1 MSSHLTYSVL
11 QYKHSLVLG
20 ESLNVGI
27 LFYFPEEDF
36 IEFVSGDG
44 TRAKAIYPDFD
55 HSLYNA
61 YLKAII
67 SKVNKQ
73 VDLFNRE
80 YIGSDFA
87 KYIHNF
93 ILPEDAAGLVFHEP
107 VYINNE
113 SGDRR
118 KVVDEYSKLLL
129 PGIKILKPNII
140 KHNENYIIK
149 QFNGYLF
156 GKDKSLESKFIKDEI
171 LNTKNFKIK
180 FDLSWQKTSRNFI
193 KTINFDFNDEVSLQN
208 KAAISYCHLTD
219 LADYAFANKSR
230 FDLLISKPQDSNLY
244 RTYENALDFLDS
256 VNTPKKLIT
265 EEHLKEYSL
274 NVLDELT
281 SN

>member
-55 HSLYNA
+55 NSLYNA
-61 YLKAII
+61 YLKSII
-67 SKVNKQ
+67 AKVNLK
-73 VDLFNRE
+73 VDLFNQE

-93 ILPEDAAGLVFHEP
+93 ILPEDAAGLVFREP
-107 VYINNE
+107 TYIEIETGN
-113 SGDRR
+113 RR
-118 KVVDEYSKLLL
+118 KVVNEYSKLLL
-129 PGIKILKPNII
+129 PGINIVKPTII

-156 GKDKSLESKFIKDEI
+156 GKDKSLESKFRKDEI
-171 LNTKNFKIK
+171 IETKNFKIK
-180 FDLSWQKTSRNFI
+180 FDLTWEKNSRNFI
-193 KTINFDFNDEVSLQN
+193 KTINFDFNDEVLLQN

-219 LADYAFANKSR
+219 LKDYASTNKSR
-230 FDLLISKPQDSNLY
+230 FDLLVSKPQDSNLIK
-244 RTYENALDFLDS
+244 TYENALDYLGS
-256 VNTPKKLIT
+256 ANTPKNLIT
-265 EEHLKEYSL
+265 EEHLQEYSL
-274 NVLDELT
+274 KVLDELT

>member
-27 LFYFPEEDF
+27 LFYFHEEDF
-36 IEFVSGDG
+36 LVFVSGDG

-55 HSLYNA
+55 NTLYNA

-67 SKVNKQ
+67 AKVNLK
-73 VDLFNRE
+73 VDLFNQE

-93 ILPEDAAGLVFHEP
+93 ILPEDAAGLVFSEP
-107 VYINNE
+107 RFVKNE
-113 SGDRR
+113 SGDRS
-118 KVVDEYSKLLL
+118 KAVDEYSKLLL
-129 PGIKILKPNII
+129 PGINIVKPTII

-156 GKDKSLESKFIKDEI
+156 AKDKSLESRFIKDEI
-171 LNTKNFKIK
+171 IQTKHFKIK
-180 FDLSWQKTSRNFI
+180 FDLAWQKSSRNFI
-193 KTINFDFNDEVSLQN
+193 KTINFDFTDEVSLQN
-208 KAAISYCHLTD
+208 KAAISFCHLND
-219 LADYAFANKSR
+219 LDEYASTYNSR
-230 FDLLISKPQDSNLY
+230 FDLLISKPQNSSLY
-244 RTYENALDFLDS
+244 SAYENALDFLES
-256 VNTPKKLIT
+256 VKTPKKLIT
-265 EEHLKEYSL
+265 EDHLKEYSL
-274 NVLDELT
+274 NLISELT